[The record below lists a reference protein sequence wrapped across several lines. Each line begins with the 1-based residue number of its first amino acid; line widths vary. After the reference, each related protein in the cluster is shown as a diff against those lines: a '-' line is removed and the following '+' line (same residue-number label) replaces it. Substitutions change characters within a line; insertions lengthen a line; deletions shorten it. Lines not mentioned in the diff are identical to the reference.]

1 MMYSMAKNQILDAK
15 FPIITK
21 GERFTRVNDS
31 VIFQIKGGLWRYKR
45 EGIKIEFYSRLGAV
59 GYAVAYYMN
68 EHPDQ
73 FKVLDDKLAKH
84 KNDCMFHKHHLK
96 EAYKTH
102 NEEAIILYETLLE
115 QSLHRADTVLNE
127 LKELSKAIQLA

>member
-84 KNDCMFHKHHLK
+84 KNDCMFHKHHLGNL
-96 EAYKTH
+96 EIYFRAQDD
-102 NEEAIILYETLLE
+102 ILENKFLCLILQT
-115 QSLHRADTVLNE
+115 
-127 LKELSKAIQLA
+127 

>member
-1 MMYSMAKNQILDAK
+1 MYSMAKNQTSDVN

-21 GERFTRVNDS
+21 GDRFTRVNES

-45 EGIKIEFYSRLGAV
+45 EGMKIEFYSRLGAV
-59 GYAVAYYMN
+59 SYAIAYYLN
-68 EHPDQ
+68 ENPDQ
-73 FKVLDDKLAKH
+73 FRTLDDKLAKH

-102 NEEAIILYETLLE
+102 NEEAITLYETLLE
-115 QSLHRADTVLNE
+115 QSVYRADMALNE
-127 LKELSKAIQLA
+127 LKELSKAIQLV